1 MRRGQGTTRVPW
13 QGTARCHSGWGAAV
27 PACGATVPSQS
38 DIPRG
43 IVSSWHGSGR
53 RSPLADIAE
62 PQRMQSLESRRGES
76 QRSGRCCRALWRT
89 KYGGVT
95 RVSPRECVGGGAG
108 VAGRANVRSNAAES
122 ALGTCLRVPSVSIA
136 SPLLDIDGLFV
147 PCTSEALVRTARRA
161 VLQQQAIVGPRFS
174 VQRCRTWAC

>member
-1 MRRGQGTTRVPW
+1 MRSGQGTTRVPW

-43 IVSSWHGSGR
+43 IVSSWHGSRR

-62 PQRMQSLESRRGES
+62 PQRMQSLQSCCGES
-76 QRSGRCCRALWRT
+76 QRSGRAELSTR
-89 KYGGVT
+89 GVT
-95 RVSPRECVGGGAG
+95 RVSSRECVGVARVWLG
-108 VAGRANVRSNAAES
+108 VPTCAATPPNPLGHVPAS
-122 ALGTCLRVPSVSIA
+122 AVSQHCEPA
-136 SPLLDIDGLFV
+136 AIDGLFV
-147 PCTSEALVRTARRA
+147 PCTPEALVRTARRA